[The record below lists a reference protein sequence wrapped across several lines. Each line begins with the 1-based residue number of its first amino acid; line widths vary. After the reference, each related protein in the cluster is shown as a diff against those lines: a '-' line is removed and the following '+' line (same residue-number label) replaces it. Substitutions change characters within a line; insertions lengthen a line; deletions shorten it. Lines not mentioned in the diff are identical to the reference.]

1 MFSLDVR
8 LGSDKVTKRPWFET
22 QTPQGERIS
31 DGAALDLTR
40 LESEMD
46 GQEEIALVN
55 KVNLN
60 INANDE
66 KFDVAMA
73 A

>member
-8 LGSDKVTKRPWFET
+8 LGSHKETKRPWFKT

-55 KVNLN
+55 KVTLN